1 VSNRL
6 RKDLS
11 KPVTRS
17 KLAVVSSRRIL
28 LARVEEL
35 PPGTTKKF
43 TFDTHG
49 RKTEAFLANFQGE
62 LVAFVNRCVHLPISL
77 DLDDNDFFTCDGNL
91 FVCKTHGSVYDPRAG
106 KCVGGPGQGKS
117 LERLPLV
124 VDAGAIYL
132 DWKE

>member
-1 VSNRL
+1 MAS
-6 RKDLS
+6 
-11 KPVTRS
+11 RS
-17 KLAVVSSRRIL
+17 QNERI
-28 LARVEEL
+28 
-35 PPGTTKKF
+35 
-43 TFDTHG
+43 
-49 RKTEAFLANFQGE
+49 GE
-62 LVAFVNRCVHLPISL
+62 QAPCPS
-77 DLDDNDFFTCDGNL
+77 FTCDGNL